1 MEKSSE
7 TAFNWQ
13 SAIGQTY
20 EEISQKF
27 IEHFPYII
35 GALALLVLG
44 WGIAHVLKIIT
55 RKLVQGLN
63 SLFRK
68 AAKNDGVR
76 RERIKESYTQIISG
90 AVFWSTIIF
99 FVAASANLL
108 GWGMFSNWMDSI
120 VTFLPSLITGLVIIL
135 AGFLVANVV
144 RSGIATA
151 GFRSGMARSS
161 MLPRVAQAIVLFT
174 FVIIGAEQ
182 IGLNVHFLTNI
193 VVVVVGILLAGA
205 ALAFS
210 FGAQTMVANILGAQH
225 TNRHCRVGER
235 LTLANFEGEIVEVTQ
250 TAIVLETANG
260 RAVIPAKLFNEQA
273 SHIASDAQANET
285 NAPEETA

>member
-1 MEKSSE
+1 MPDTTE
-7 TAFNWQ
+7 TPFNWHA
-13 SAIGQTY
+13 AIGQTY
-20 EEISQKF
+20 DEISQKF
-27 IEHFPYII
+27 VEHFPYIL

-44 WGIAHVLKIIT
+44 WLIAHVLKLVT

-63 SLFRK
+63 TLFRK
-68 AAKNDGVR
+68 ASKNDGVK
-76 RERIKESYTQIISG
+76 RERIKESYALIISNV
-90 AVFWSTIIF
+90 VFWSTIVF

-108 GWGMFSNWMDSI
+108 GWGMFSSWMDSI

-144 RSGIATA
+144 RSGISTAAT
-151 GFRSGMARSS
+151 RSGMARSS
-161 MLPRVAQAIVLFT
+161 MLPRVAQAVVLFT
-174 FVIIGAEQ
+174 FIIIGAEQ

-193 VVVVVGILLAGA
+193 VVVIVGILLAGA

-210 FGAQTMVANILGAQH
+210 FGAKTMVANILGAHH

-235 LTLANFEGEIVEVTQ
+235 LVIANYEGEIVEVTQ

-260 RAVIPAKLFNEQA
+260 RAIIPAKLFNEQA
-273 SHIASDAQANET
+273 SHVVSDIDAHRQEDT
-285 NAPEETA
+285 K